1 MKTKTITCK
10 NCNQLMVL
18 EEKRRKKT
26 RNFTIDQE
34 VYEGIVEMA
43 KRSNRT
49 ASNTIETEMGKIVKE
64 FNEKERK
71 LERKSA

>member
-1 MKTKTITCK
+1 
-10 NCNQLMVL
+10 MVL

-43 KRSNRT
+43 KRTNRT

-71 LERKSA
+71 LERKSAS